1 MLANLALKNC
11 VMLFEERVCI
21 TLDKALDKGGVLSST
36 KYTEWG
42 FQTVDRVSDQVING
56 F

>member
-1 MLANLALKNC
+1 MLANLTLKNC

-21 TLDKALDKGGVLSST
+21 TLDKTLDKGSLLLSA
-36 KYTEWG
+36 KYTEGG